1 MKKETFNIQATL
13 PQGTPI
19 YTFQQLNSGEAP
31 KLQAMLRNLLADRFH
46 LVLPRE
52 SKDEPIYNVYF
63 VKEGRIKLSADQ
75 TKPSQPL
82 NPLASPLEIKTDR
95 VTGIVGLRAKAIRIG
110 VLINALKLR
119 ESRFVIDKTGLIGLY
134 DVQESVIDVIVL
146 SLESISGPRLWSI
159 WGSSWKPRADPSRRW

>member
-13 PQGTPI
+13 PEESPL

-46 LVLPRE
+46 LVLHRT
-52 SKDEPIYNVYF
+52 SKDGPIYNVYF
-63 VKEGRIKLSADQ
+63 VKEGRITLSADQ

-110 VLINALKLR
+110 VLINALQLK

-134 DVQESVIDVIVL
+134 DVQESVIDV
-146 SLESISGPRLWSI
+146 GPSAAGVNLWPQIMEYLGFKLNRRAVPSSRL
-159 WGSSWKPRADPSRRW
+159 